1 MATVAELE
9 ARIRVLEDI
18 EAIKRLKAK
27 YWRCVDRKLWSELED
42 VFSKDA
48 TADYGPNLQFKGRR
62 AILGFLKDSLGAES
76 TITIHGGHNAEVEIT
91 GKASARATWALND
104 IIVMQPNTKRI
115 GWGYYE
121 DEYVNVKGQW
131 RKKSTKLTT
140 VLEEWPTTKK

>member
-1 MATVAELE
+1 MTTVAELE

-48 TADYGPNLQFKGRR
+48 TADYGPNLQFKGRK
-62 AILGFLKDSLGAES
+62 AILGFLKDSLGADS
-76 TITIHGGHNAEVEIT
+76 TITIHGGHNAEIEIT
-91 GKASARATWALND
+91 GETSARAIWALND
-104 IIVMQPNTKRI
+104 IIVMQPNTKRV

-121 DEYVNVKGQW
+121 DEYVKVKGQW
-131 RKKSTKLTT
+131 RKKSTKITT
-140 VLEEWPTTKK
+140 VLEEWPTTKQ

>member
-42 VFSKDA
+42 VFGKDA
-48 TADYGPNLQFKGRR
+48 TADYGPNLQFKGRK
-62 AILGFLKDSLGAES
+62 AILGFLKDSLGADS
-76 TITIHGGHNAEVEIT
+76 TITIHGGHNAEIEIT
-91 GKASARATWALND
+91 GETSARAIWALND

-121 DEYVNVKGQW
+121 DEYVKVKGQW
-131 RKKSTKLTT
+131 RKKSTKITT
-140 VLEEWPTTKK
+140 VLEEWPTTKQ